1 MKLYLRLLW
10 LLLTQSRRSRCSL
23 VGPCETTLRV
33 YPNDIDIFGHVNN
46 GVYLTMMDL
55 GRTDMMLRSGI
66 FGKIR
71 VAGWYPVVASETIR
85 FRRSLKLG
93 QRFSIHTS
101 VAGWDD
107 KSVFLLQQFVRSGEV
122 VAEAAVNARFLARTG
137 GSVATADLMS
147 VLEYK
152 AEAPVLPAWISD
164 WQRSVDDMSMSSI
177 SLHASASDR

>member
-23 VGPCETTLRV
+23 LGPCETSLRV
-33 YPNDIDIFGHVNN
+33 YPNDLDIFGHVNN

-66 FGKIR
+66 FKKIR
-71 VAGWYPVVASETIR
+71 KAGWYPVVASETIR

-93 QRFSIHTS
+93 QRFSIHTT
-101 VAGWDD
+101 VAGWDE

-137 GSVATADLMS
+137 GSVSIADLMS
-147 VLEYK
+147 VLEYGDDV
-152 AEAPVLPAWISD
+152 PVLPEWIRD
-164 WQRSVDDMSMSSI
+164 WQRSVDDMSMNFTSPASR
-177 SLHASASDR
+177 ASA